1 MGSSTQTVFVR
12 PGSFEARPAFPVS
25 FGLAI
30 LAFVLYAVTCSPFVG
45 SEDVAEFQAL
55 AASHGIAH
63 AGYPLYLLALEAFYR
78 LPFMTAPWRANLVS
92 ALAAAVAVGLFAA
105 IAIRYTQ
112 SRIAAAAA
120 ACAIALSYSLW
131 HDATRAEIY
140 AFTLALSAGALF
152 AFLSYLD
159 TRSVDPLALTG
170 VLVGLSLTAHLSSLA
185 LAAVI
190 AAALLA
196 DVVRGRAPLHHLAV
210 AAGAVAVG
218 LLPLLL
224 IPLRDVPGDSMNYI
238 AFTFDEHSG
247 RHIPWSPAIAT
258 RLRRAALL
266 LSGAQYLEG
275 GRFHP
280 FQDVLARVRLVGWN
294 LALNDLPGLG
304 LLLAAAGGV
313 AALIRRSALDLL
325 LLGWLACLLFLFLYA
340 AYPMSATSF
349 FLPGA
354 WILALF
360 VARSVALVRARA
372 WPAALV
378 LALALVA
385 APLAR
390 LRLADP
396 PAPFARS
403 SAAAAWK
410 AWPAGWN
417 PFTPDPS
424 WEKYGRGVLAALP
437 RRAHLLACWEEG
449 TTLLATQRALR
460 IRPDVA
466 IHLSCDSPGRI
477 RAVIASARRSDAG
490 VYATIPPRRLPAPG
504 EWVAVAADPRGGL
517 WRHRERAPDP
527 R

>member
-1 MGSSTQTVFVR
+1 MGPSTQTVFVR

-25 FGLAI
+25 FGLAV
-30 LAFVLYAVTCSPFVG
+30 LAFVLYAVTCSPFVA

-152 AFLSYLD
+152 AFLSYLE
-159 TRSVDPLALTG
+159 TRSVDPLALCG

-190 AAALLA
+190 ALALLA

-224 IPLRDVPGDSMNYI
+224 VPLRDVPGNSMNYI

-275 GRFHP
+275 GKFHP
-280 FQDVLARVRLVGWN
+280 FQDALARLRLVGWN

-304 LLLAAAGGV
+304 FLLAAAGGV
-313 AALIRRSALDLL
+313 AALVRRSVLDLL

-340 AYPMSATSF
+340 AYPISAISF

-360 VARSVALVRARA
+360 VARAVAVVRARA

-396 PAPFARS
+396 PAPFAHS
-403 SAAAAWK
+403 GAAAAWK
-410 AWPAGWN
+410 AWPSGWN
-417 PFTPDPS
+417 PFAPDPS
-424 WEKYGRGVLAALP
+424 WEKFGRRVLAALP
-437 RRAHLLACWEEG
+437 RRANVLACWEEG
-449 TTLLATQRALR
+449 TTLLALQRALR

-477 RAVIASARRSDAG
+477 RAVIASARRGDAG

-504 EWVAVAADPRGGL
+504 EWVAMAADPRGGL
-517 WRHRERAPDP
+517 WRHREPAPDP